1 MPTSQ
6 SPEPINILPSM
17 AKRTLLMWLSLRTL
31 RWGAYP
37 GLSGGPPGTVSS
49 NLFSWFFPQIWLVSS
64 HAFMLSLG
72 FFSALFSLLWFS
84 VFWTLTILIY
94 LDSQLHL
101 LNTVCQAPHRFALP
115 DPQPGISH
123 KSVNGGKH
131 KAHLFIVWVS
141 RIISGEKI
149 MVSYILYGFLVVQ
162 VEEKHDFFFSI
173 LANSRNPVS
182 SVLKAQCYGRTAG
195 YFSKVCILPYS
206 IATKRYLK

>member
-1 MPTSQ
+1 
-6 SPEPINILPSM
+6 M

-31 RWGAYP
+31 KWGAYP

-49 NLFSWFFPQIWLVSS
+49 NLFSWFFSQIWLVSS
-64 HAFMLSLG
+64 HAFMPSLG

-115 DPQPGISH
+115 DPQLGICH

-131 KAHLFIVWVS
+131 KAHLFIFWVS
-141 RIISGEKI
+141 RIISSEKSWFHI
-149 MVSYILYGFLVVQ
+149 FCTVFWLFKWKGNMISSSPFWPTAETQFQVS
-162 VEEKHDFFFSI
+162 
-173 LANSRNPVS
+173 
-182 SVLKAQCYGRTAG
+182 
-195 YFSKVCILPYS
+195 
-206 IATKRYLK
+206 